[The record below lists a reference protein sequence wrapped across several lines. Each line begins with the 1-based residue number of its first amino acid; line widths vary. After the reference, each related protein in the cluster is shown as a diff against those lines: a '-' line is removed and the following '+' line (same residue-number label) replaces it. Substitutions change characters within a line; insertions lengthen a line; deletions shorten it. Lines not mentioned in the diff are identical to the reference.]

1 MNSSHSQNLAEALSD
16 FFKCNVLSSLPK
28 LCKART
34 ICPDLDLNL
43 AAGSAKRREH
53 EDARKRKDIR
63 LFLVAGASMP
73 VTSD

>member
-1 MNSSHSQNLAEALSD
+1 MNSSDHQTALSD
-16 FFKCNVLSSLPK
+16 FFKRKVQRSLPE

-34 ICPDLDLNL
+34 ICPDLGLTL

-63 LFLVAGASMP
+63 LFF
-73 VTSD
+73 